1 MRNIGLLSVCVL
13 LLTGC
18 EREEAPSVGSNAEYQ
33 QGYDMGH
40 AAGVLEERAQLCS
53 QIANFQA
60 AMAASLRQA
69 DICPKAS

>member
-1 MRNIGLLSVCVL
+1 MRNIGLLSVCVML
-13 LLTGC
+13 LAGC
-18 EREEAPSVGSNAEYQ
+18 EKEEGPPVDGNAEYQ

-53 QIANFQA
+53 QIANFQT

-69 DICPKAS
+69 DICPKAP

>member
-1 MRNIGLLSVCVL
+1 MRNIGMLSVCVML
-13 LLTGC
+13 LAGC
-18 EREEAPSVGSNAEYQ
+18 EKEEGPPVDGNAEYQ

-53 QIANFQA
+53 QIANFQT

-69 DICPKAS
+69 DICPKAP

>member
-1 MRNIGLLSVCVL
+1 MRNIGLLSVCVML
-13 LLTGC
+13 LAGC
-18 EREEAPSVGSNAEYQ
+18 EKEEGPPVDGNAEYQ

>member
-1 MRNIGLLSVCVL
+1 MRNIGLLSVCVML
-13 LLTGC
+13 LAGC
-18 EREEAPSVGSNAEYQ
+18 EKEEAPPVESNAEYQ

-40 AAGVLEERAQLCS
+40 SAGVLEERAQLCS

-69 DICPKAS
+69 DICPKAP